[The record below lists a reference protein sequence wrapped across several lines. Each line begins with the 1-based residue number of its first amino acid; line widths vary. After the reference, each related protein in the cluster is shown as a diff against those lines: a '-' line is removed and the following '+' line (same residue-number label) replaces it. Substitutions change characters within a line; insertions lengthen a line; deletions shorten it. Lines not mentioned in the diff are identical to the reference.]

1 MIQNFIT
8 GSLVNENKTL
18 SQSVICALM
27 SISTLFTIAKI
38 WKKPKCL
45 KIYRYN
51 GVLPV
56 HKNEILP
63 FSTTYMD
70 QGAPGCGIVGK
81 QSAC

>member
-38 WKKPKCL
+38 WKKPKYSS
-45 KIYRYN
+45 KDEQ
-51 GVLPV
+51 VS
-56 HKNEILP
+56 K
-63 FSTTYMD
+63 T
-70 QGAPGCGIVGK
+70 
-81 QSAC
+81 